1 MTVKVV
7 VGLFT
12 NLSSINIMTKAHSQD
27 RTSSEAIAKFWNR
40 YIHAVEK
47 FDVPEYQRRWYMI
60 RAKEY
65 VKTNRDTPLRDQ
77 NPDYVS
83 RYLEELGRKKHLKDW
98 QFMQI
103 IHALKILF
111 VTMQGFPPM
120 ISESKVILVNDII
133 SNLH

>member
-1 MTVKVV
+1 MKVV